1 MSYKIISV
9 FFIFAFLAVS
19 ATAFLFWFE
28 IQKFEPDVYY
38 YVPAEKSFV
47 YGQEEIAKFGF
58 EEYIQERI
66 TIERAK
72 LIEKKKSFI
81 NLDLKKMQLTLYEE
95 GKEFKKFPIL
105 GKGKEGSWWETPPG
119 AYFVGEKA
127 VDHFSTVVRV
137 WMPYAIQFYG
147 NFFIHGW
154 PYYSGGRLLP
164 AGPSGGC
171 VRLNTSDSAV
181 VFKFAERGMPVLVF
195 EEKISPS
202 LPALIPTVKKILLPD
217 LKAENFLIAD
227 LDTGEIL
234 FNKEMES
241 EIYAGSAVAG
251 MLALTSSEIVDL
263 ERRIVARDWM
273 IAEASPHFPSSST
286 SSSSTIAEGSGEK
299 IIVPGRSYQGQDL
312 LFPLLS
318 RFSKEAALVLSRFY
332 TPEFFVA
339 AMNVKAK
346 AIGMHNTGFADIT
359 GDSEENTTT
368 LYDVARMMRYIKEY
382 RGFIFNVSREL
393 RGPGENEKES
403 IFAVFKMN
411 TADDISRNIF
421 VGIANSEDAEKD
433 LEDIALWLN
442 NNFGLK

>member
-19 ATAFLFWFE
+19 TIAFLFWLE
-28 IQKFEPDVYY
+28 IQRFEPDVYY
-38 YVPAEKSFV
+38 YVPAEKSFI
-47 YGQEEIAKFGF
+47 YGQEEIAEFGF

-66 TIERAK
+66 TTERAK

-81 NLDLKKMQLTLYEE
+81 DLDLKKMQLTLYEE
-95 GKEFKKFPIL
+95 GKEFKKFPII

-127 VDHFSTVVRV
+127 VDHFSSVARA
-137 WMPYAIQFYG
+137 WMPYAVQFYG

-154 PYYSGGRLLP
+154 PYYPGGRLLP

-195 EEKISPS
+195 EEKVSPS

-227 LDTGEIL
+227 LETGEIL
-234 FNKEMES
+234 LNKEMES

-251 MLALTSSEIVDL
+251 MMALTSSEIVNL

-273 IAEASPHFPSSST
+273 IV
-286 SSSSTIAEGSGEK
+286 EGSGEK

-312 LFPLLS
+312 LSPLLS

-359 GDSEENTTT
+359 GVSKENTTT

-382 RGFIFNVSREL
+382 RGFIFDVSREL

-421 VGIANSEDAEKD
+421 VGIANSEDVEKD
-433 LEDIALWLN
+433 LENIAFWLN